1 MSQRAAFAEFDAAC
15 MADLAD
21 NGMADTGT
29 YRSPD
34 GDETA
39 ITYLYDDTQF
49 ADVGETGARVLVRE
63 RQIGLMLGEVTPVE
77 NGRVVGDDGRTWRLV
92 APTGEVDDSM
102 SWWFV
107 APVRS
112 EGA

>member
-15 MADLAD
+15 LAD
-21 NGMADTGT
+21 FAGNGMADTGT

-39 ITYLYDDTQF
+39 ITYLFDDVQF

-63 RQIGLMLGEVTPVE
+63 RQIGLMLGEVAPVE
-77 NGRVVGDDGRTWRLV
+77 NGRVIGDDGRTWRLV
-92 APTGEVDDSM
+92 AATGEVDDSM

-112 EGA
+112 EA

>member
-1 MSQRAAFAEFDAAC
+1 MSQRAALQEFDAAC
-15 MADLAD
+15 LSAFADA
-21 NGMADTGT
+21 GMADTGT

-34 GDETA
+34 GDDTA

-49 ADVGETGARVLVRE
+49 AGVGETGARVLVRE

-77 NGRVVGDDGRTWRLV
+77 NGRVIGDDGRTWRLV
-92 APTGEVDDSM
+92 SPTGEIDDSM

-107 APVRS
+107 APIRS
-112 EGA
+112 DA

>member
-1 MSQRAAFAEFDAAC
+1 MSQRDWQRQFDA
-15 MADLAD
+15 LALPSFARI
-21 NGMADTGT
+21 GVGDTGT

-34 GDETA
+34 GDDTT
-39 ITYLYDDTQF
+39 ITYLFDDTQF
-49 ADVGETGARVLVRE
+49 QDVGETGARVLVRE
-63 RQIGLMLGEVTPVE
+63 RQIGLMLGEVAPVE
-77 NGRVVGDDGRTWRLV
+77 NGRVIGDDGRTWRLV

-112 EGA
+112 DS

>member
-1 MSQRAAFAEFDAAC
+1 

-34 GDETA
+34 GDDTA
-39 ITYLYDDTQF
+39 ITYLFDDTQF

-77 NGRVVGDDGRTWRLV
+77 NGRVIGDDGRTWRLV

>member
-1 MSQRAAFAEFDAAC
+1 MSQRAAFQEFDAAC

-21 NGMADTGT
+21 NGMADAGT

-34 GDETA
+34 GDDTP
-39 ITYLYDDTQF
+39 ITYLFDDTQF
-49 ADVGETGARVLVRE
+49 ADVGDAGTRVLIRE
-63 RQIGLMLGEVTPVE
+63 RQIGLMLSEVTPVE
-77 NGRVVGDDGRTWRLV
+77 NGRVIGDDGRTWRLV
-92 APTGEVDDSM
+92 SATGEVDDSM

-112 EGA
+112 DA

>member
-21 NGMADTGT
+21 NGMADTGK

-34 GDETA
+34 GEETPG
-39 ITYLYDDTQF
+39 ITYLFDDVQF
-49 ADVGETGARVLVRE
+49 ADVGEAGARVLVRE

-77 NGRVVGDDGRTWRLV
+77 NGRVIGDDGRTWRLV
-92 APTGEVDDSM
+92 SQTGEVDDSM
-102 SWWFV
+102 TWWFV
-107 APVRS
+107 APYRG
-112 EGA
+112 EA